1 MSMQLKTLLKRP
13 AITAEEGAS
22 IGTAVEIMQR
32 HGIRHLPVLR
42 GHALV
47 GMLTECDVRR
57 AGPSED
63 DLLDLLSRRLDGE
76 LR

>member
-1 MSMQLKTLLKRP
+1 
-13 AITAEEGAS
+13 
-22 IGTAVEIMQR
+22 
-32 HGIRHLPVLR
+32 
-42 GHALV
+42 
-47 GMLTECDVRR
+47 MLTECDVRR